1 MKQLLI
7 LLVCFV
13 SFFSCSKYEG
23 QGGSATIK
31 GLVIEQKYNSLGN
44 PIPNG
49 SYPAPDQDVFII
61 YGAENTFYDDDV
73 KTSFDGSFEF
83 RYLRKG
89 TYKIFVYE
97 DCNSCPSGKKE
108 VIHKVEITKKNH
120 QFIMDTIFIKKQL

>member
-7 LLVCFV
+7 LLVCFI

-23 QGGSATIK
+23 QGGAATIK
-31 GLVIEQKYNSLGN
+31 GVVVEQKYNSLGN
-44 PIPNG
+44 VIPG
-49 SYPAPDQDVFII
+49 ASYPIADQDVYII
-61 YGAENTFYDDDV
+61 YGAENTFYDDDI
-73 KTSFDGSFEF
+73 KTSYDGSFEF

-108 VIHKVEITKKNH
+108 VLRQVEIKAKKQNLL
-120 QFIMDTIFIKKQL
+120 MDTIYIKKQ

>member
-7 LLVCFV
+7 LLVCFL

-23 QGGSATIK
+23 QGGAATIK
-31 GLVIEQKYNSLGN
+31 GVVVEQKYNSLGN
-44 PIPNG
+44 VIPG
-49 SYPAPDQDVFII
+49 ASYPIADQDVYII
-61 YGAENTFYDDDV
+61 YGAENTFYDDDI
-73 KTSFDGSFEF
+73 KTSYDGSFEF

-108 VIHKVEITKKNH
+108 VLRQVEIKAKKQNLL
-120 QFIMDTIFIKKQL
+120 MDTIYIKKQ